1 MMRRWTWSWPSR
13 SITMIKKL
21 QWLPSARVLPV
32 WESAIAEADFDNRK
46 ARIDARVAGLIYLNL
61 IYANIWLEEYDR
73 VDVLFD
79 EMRRLDTKK
88 SAEGTAEG
96 LDTFSEDQRKRKEVN
111 S

>member
-1 MMRRWTWSWPSR
+1 MAAIRE
-13 SITMIKKL
+13 
-21 QWLPSARVLPV
+21 VVPV
-32 WESAIAEADFDNRK
+32 WEKALEEADFENKK
-46 ARIDARVAGLIYLNL
+46 ARIDTRVAGLIYLNL
-61 IYANIWLEEYDR
+61 IYANIWLEDYAR

-96 LDTFSEDQRKRKEVN
+96 LDSFSEDQRSRKEVN